1 MGVQFMAKG
10 KDLQPAEIDR
20 LLQDLGN
27 ELAAS
32 GFTAVRVM
40 MVGGAY
46 MLLNIGNRAT
56 TQDIDVFPLNFASSA
71 NPDKNT
77 KTILKAIGAVAKRNS
92 LRRDWFN
99 DAAFGIIGELQPPAQ
114 ELTLWKTY
122 GALEIS
128 MPPAEFILAVKIFG
142 YRSRDYNDV
151 AALMEK
157 LNIQTKEQAQQIID
171 RYIDRK
177 AQEEYRTQVTL
188 DDLFEE

>member
-1 MGVQFMAKG
+1 MAKG
-10 KDLQPAEIDR
+10 KDLQPAEINR
-20 LLQDLGN
+20 LLQDLGE
-27 ELAAS
+27 ELVESGCAS
-32 GFTAVRVM
+32 VRVM
-40 MVGGAY
+40 IVGGAY
-46 MLLNIGNRAT
+46 MLLTIGNRAT

-71 NPDKNT
+71 HPDKNT

-157 LNIQTKEQAQQIID
+157 LNIQTKEQAQHIID
-171 RYIDRK
+171 RYIDKK

-188 DDLFEE
+188 DDWFEE